1 MSRLQEIIDNHHNL
15 DQLFS
20 VIRHYGVSA
29 EFVSDALL
37 QHFENRMNPSED
49 SEQEGEDSEEDKA
62 YMAEMIDD
70 LKQFA
75 ARF

>member
-1 MSRLQEIIDNHHNL
+1 MSRLNEIIDNHQNL

-20 VIRHYGVSA
+20 IIRHYGVSA

-37 QHFENRMNPSED
+37 KHFEERI
-49 SEQEGEDSEEDKA
+49 EGEGDEEQQDSEEDKA
-62 YMAEMIDD
+62 YMAEIIDD
-70 LKQFA
+70 LKQFT